1 MNIEESNI
9 LTSVKCLFSLKE
21 YIYSYYNISDITHIF
36 DNVGDVKINFD
47 EHDNMKKIG
56 EESLNVI
63 SAILVDSL
71 LNKKID
77 VVRNDIGNIP
87 SKSDIKL
94 SNGEYL
100 EMKRV
105 PIGTKVYNKNKKS
118 KYSNFV
124 PITMSVEDTFGFIK
138 DKVDEYS
145 PLNLKNKQKADYIGF
160 YFAVSNLDLHNS
172 SIMNLYNRVYSE
184 LKPTLNVFKD
194 VFLIFNRLNLYDT
207 KSEEKVGETV
217 CLSLKTGNFNS
228 LTFKTPFIR
237 EQRIKGNVGE
247 NYEEKDIISDK
258 REKNIILYI
267 STLKGT
273 FYLMDGIQKYVCYY
287 NDVKAICYGNYNS
300 FASVSGL
307 FDGNI
312 QNTEIHILTN
322 KMFKLGD
329 ETMILPFIVRKKS
342 LESE

>member
-1 MNIEESNI
+1 MNFEESNI
-9 LTSVKCLFSLKE
+9 LTSVKCLFSLRE

-47 EHDNMKKIG
+47 EQDNMKKIG

-63 SAILVDSL
+63 SAILVDLL
-71 LNKKID
+71 LNNKID

-124 PITMSVEDTFGFIK
+124 PITMSIEDTFGFIK

-145 PLNLKNKQKADYIGF
+145 PLKLKNKQKADYIGF

-172 SIMNLYNRVYSE
+172 SIMDLYNRVYSE
-184 LKPTLNVFKD
+184 LKSTLNVFKD

-228 LTFKTPFIR
+228 LMFHTPFFNEKHI
-237 EQRIKGNVGE
+237 IGNVGDE
-247 NYEEKDIISDK
+247 YSEKDILSSS
-258 REKNIILYI
+258 REKEIIFNINSIDGYFHI
-267 STLKGT
+267 MNSSIKGVG
-273 FYLMDGIQKYVCYY
+273 LNKKSKKYCF
-287 NDVKAICYGNYNS
+287 GNLPMAVYMNS
-300 FASVSGL
+300 
-307 FDGNI
+307 
-312 QNTEIHILTN
+312 
-322 KMFKLGD
+322 MFKEDKNRNLLIIGEQNFSVTD
-329 ETMILPFIVRKKS
+329 ENVVIPFTI
-342 LESE
+342 E